1 MRVEALVG
9 SVAPS
14 RYMHA
19 VRGSLSGPTLIG
31 LAGFVMVLAL
41 SVGAPAM
48 AQAPCARCSVA
59 DASDALPGLGTSA
72 VPQLQRAVSATFVGG
87 GSYGLNVDPIG
98 PGSMHHRVGGS
109 VAGALHVLPW
119 LAFGLRMNGR
129 YDLVSSSGRSDDGL
143 FGYPTLALRLSAE
156 PVAGLTIGLDA
167 QAMVFGAEA
176 PSFEIA
182 STSALFRALGAYAI
196 ELGGARLV
204 LLLNVG
210 YFLDN
215 SRAAAPRG
223 VTDNLSAEDRLS
235 LGVSDTGAVVASLG
249 AAYVADGLDVYGE
262 VSSRIYTDG
271 SVIGSSP
278 LRVGAGARFW
288 LAPEVFFL
296 GVGADV
302 RVTPQSA
309 ALVGTGTT
317 PNAPV
322 EPALSVMLTAGVR
335 LGAETPADAVAVD
348 DVDDTVEETTT
359 HETAPTAT
367 VGVAAGRVMEG
378 EAPVADARVE
388 ITSDADASVHTASTD
403 AEGRWRVGD
412 LPLGGARYRITSEG
426 RDPVEGTLTIVA
438 DAPVETTSSLTR
450 ALPQGEIRG
459 VIQAS
464 NGTPVAA
471 RVVIRPIGRELTA
484 DAEGSFAIE
493 VPPGEYDVEV
503 SASGHRT
510 QTRHV
515 TVAEQGVVVLN
526 VQLRAGRGR

>member
-1 MRVEALVG
+1 MKVDAARR

-14 RYMHA
+14 AYMHA
-19 VRGSLSGPTLIG
+19 VRGSFIAPTLALG
-31 LAGFVMVLAL
+31 LLAVLL
-41 SVGAPAM
+41 SLSATAS
-48 AQAPCARCSVA
+48 AQAPCVRCSTA

-87 GSYGLNVDPIG
+87 GSYGVNVDPIG
-98 PGSMHHRVGGS
+98 PGSLHHRMSGS
-109 VAGALHVLPW
+109 IAGAVHVVPW
-119 LAFGLRMNGR
+119 LAIGLRMNGR
-129 YDLVSSSGRSDDGL
+129 YDLVTSSGGRSDDGL

-156 PVAGLTIGLDA
+156 PISGLTIGLDA

-176 PSFEIA
+176 PSFEFG

-204 LLLNVG
+204 LLLNIG

-235 LGVSDTGAVVASLG
+235 LGVSDTGAIVASLG
-249 AAYVADGLDVYGE
+249 AAYVAEGLDVYGE

-278 LRVGAGARFW
+278 LRVGVGARFW

-296 GVGADV
+296 GIGADV

-309 ALVGTGTT
+309 ALVGTGTM

-322 EPALSVMLTAGVR
+322 EPALSLLLSAGVR
-335 LGAETPADAVAVD
+335 IGAETPADEVVDVVDEADEPDDETTVVPAVA
-348 DVDDTVEETTT
+348 
-359 HETAPTAT
+359 TA
-367 VGVAAGRVMEG
+367 GVALGRVLEG
-378 EAPVADARVE
+378 EAAVAGANVE
-388 ITSDADASVHTASTD
+388 LTSDGDASVRTATTGD
-403 AEGRWRVGD
+403 DGRWRIADV
-412 LPLGGARYRITSEG
+412 PLGGAHFRITSEG
-426 RDPVEGTLTIVA
+426 RDPVEGTITIVA
-438 DAPVETTSSLTR
+438 DAPVETTSSMSR

-459 VIQAS
+459 VIQAN
-464 NGTPVAA
+464 NGQPIAA
-471 RVVIRPIGRELTA
+471 RIVIRPIGRELTA

-503 SASGHRT
+503 SAAGHRT
-510 QTRHV
+510 QSRHV